1 MDWALAN
8 VLRNT
13 PAKIQR
19 KKINDAGSEED
30 DEEGE
35 TGSLRDSRENL
46 TGIE

>member
-8 VLRNT
+8 VLRNA

-19 KKINDAGSEED
+19 KKNDTGREED

-35 TGSLRDSRENL
+35 TGSLRDDRENL